1 MIDTLNIAAALLTI
15 GFGSFGFL
23 APRFTASALDLH
35 TGETTMGLSELRA
48 SVGCLFV
55 ALGLFCLIWPAP
67 MAFSMMGVAYAG
79 AAFGRLTSLALDK
92 PPFTKAFI
100 YFAIEAL
107 LAAYLLL
114 ANL

>member
-1 MIDTLNIAAALLTI
+1 MIDILNIIAALLTI
-15 GFGSFGFL
+15 GFGAFGFL
-23 APRFTASALDLH
+23 APRFTAAALDLH
-35 TGETTMGLSELRA
+35 PGETTMGLSELRA

-67 MAFSMMGVAYAG
+67 MAFAVTGVAYAG

-92 PPFTKAFI
+92 PPFAKAFL
-100 YFAIEAL
+100 YFAVEAL